1 MLDKKVDGSSKDEFV
16 CDEASSKRGLACG
29 QI

>member
-1 MLDKKVDGSSKDEFV
+1 MLNEKVDGSSRDKSV
-16 CDEASSKRGLACG
+16 CDEASSKRGLARG